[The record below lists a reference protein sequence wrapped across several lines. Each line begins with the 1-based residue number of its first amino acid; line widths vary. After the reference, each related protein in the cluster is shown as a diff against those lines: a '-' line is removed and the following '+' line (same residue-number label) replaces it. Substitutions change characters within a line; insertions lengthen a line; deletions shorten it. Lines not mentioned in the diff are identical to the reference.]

1 VTGRADRGRPVG
13 TSARRRRFIRPV
25 RVVVPLMSCAG
36 VLVAWGLVAHNSGA
50 GWVQAVGD
58 VLAGILGVGLVAPAV
73 VAARATVRIVEVPS
87 DATAGLPVELVGIA
101 RTRLRVKPVDPPG
114 IESYVGPHT
123 TPTPVQ
129 PITLLPES
137 RGVHDR
143 VVLEVA
149 TAAPFGLLWWRKTV
163 VVSLPR
169 TLHVGPRL
177 GRPLALP
184 GGGEDTSGGGV
195 VDSSVQIG
203 EPRGVRPYR
212 PGDHRRWVHWPATAH
227 SGELMVREMEGPSA
241 EPVTLEIHLPADPD
255 AAERMAERAMATVV
269 ALVDRGASV
278 LLVTTEASGPKI
290 GAVGDR
296 RSAGRRLARAVAEPD
311 AFELAEPIPSVPRR

>member
-1 VTGRADRGRPVG
+1 MTGRADRDGPVG

-25 RVVVPLMSCAG
+25 RPVVPLLSCAG

-58 VLAGILGVGLVAPAV
+58 VLAGILGVGLLAPAL
-73 VAARATVRIVEVPS
+73 VAARARLRIIEVPS
-87 DATAGLPVELVGIA
+87 DGTAGLPVELVA
-101 RTRLRVKPVDPPG
+101 DATTRLRVKPLDPPG
-114 IESYVGPHT
+114 PESFVGPHT
-123 TPTPVQ
+123 APTSSE
-129 PITLLPES
+129 PITLLPPG

-143 VVLEVA
+143 VVLELA
-149 TAAPFGLLWWRKTV
+149 SAAPFGLLWWRKTV
-163 VVSLPR
+163 VVGLPR

-184 GGGEDTSGGGV
+184 GTGEDTSGGGV
-195 VDSSVQIG
+195 VDSAVQIG

-212 PGDHRRWVHWPATAH
+212 PGDHRRFVHWPATAH

-241 EPVTLEIHLPADPD
+241 EPVTLEIHLPADVD

-278 LLVTTEASGPKI
+278 RLTTIEATGPKT
-290 GAVGDR
+290 GSVGDR
-296 RSAGRRLARAVAEPD
+296 RSAGRRLARAIADP
-311 AFELAEPIPSVPRR
+311 